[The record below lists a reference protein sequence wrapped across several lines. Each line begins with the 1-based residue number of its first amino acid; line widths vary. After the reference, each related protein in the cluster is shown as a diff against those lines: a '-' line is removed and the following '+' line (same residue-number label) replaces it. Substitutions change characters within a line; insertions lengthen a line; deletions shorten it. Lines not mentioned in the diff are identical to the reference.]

1 MNWLHQIDAW
11 RPLWEPRLIV
21 FLLVLSRVSGLVVTA
36 PVLGAREA
44 PMRVRA
50 LLAVVLSM
58 LMMPM
63 SWDVEVTRPHHLL
76 DGLTLVGGELLI
88 GATLGLGVM
97 MIFGGIQVAG
107 QLIGQMSG
115 MSLGE
120 VFNPGFNEEVH
131 PISQLLYYVTI
142 AAFVLVGGHRELI
155 GALLDTF
162 RALPL
167 GHGAAPAASLE
178 VLTTLIAESF
188 VLGVRAAAPA
198 LTALLLA
205 TIVLGLIAR
214 TLPQLNALAL
224 GVPLNTLV
232 AIASL
237 AISLGAM
244 VAVFEESLNEVLS
257 AISAS
262 FS

>member
-1 MNWLHQIDAW
+1 MGWLNQIEAW

-21 FLLVLSRVSGLVVTA
+21 FLLVLSRVSGLVLTA
-36 PVLGAREA
+36 PVFGVREA

-50 LLAVVLSM
+50 LLAIVLSF

-63 SWDVEVTRPHHLL
+63 SWDASVLKPHSIV
-76 DGLTLVGGELLI
+76 DGLTLIGGELVI

-120 VFNPGFNEEVH
+120 VFNPGFNEEIH
-131 PISQLLYYVTI
+131 SISQLLYYVTL
-142 AAFVLVGGHRELI
+142 AAFVLVGGHRELL

-167 GHGAAPAASLE
+167 GQGAAPAASLE
-178 VLTTLIAESF
+178 VLTTLIGESF
-188 VLGVRAAAPA
+188 VLGVRAAAPS

-205 TIVLGLIAR
+205 TVVLGLIAR

-224 GVPLNTLV
+224 GVPLNTLI
-232 AIASL
+232 AIGSL

-244 VAVFEESLNEVLS
+244 VAVFEDSLNEVLS
-257 AISAS
+257 TIAAT